1 MFRNDFSRIQTVAN
15 PTTFPKFFVYYYENP
30 IHTNM
35 EFETHLEPEKVGIKP
50 KLARNKESEIDYYKE
65 RIQYYQE
72 LIDKLGGN
80 QKLTERVHS
89 LGKRLSN
96 LLSVD
101 NKIKFALK
109 WLNREFSNLTKVV
122 TVDEIHYVDKNRNP
136 IFSYDPDQKLY
147 EDIGYIYVNYDRI
160 WEFLI
165 SSFNMNNS
173 QAEEILTI
181 WLEETYGIRGFVPFS
196 SDNRINIPL
205 EESITENKKESL
217 QDKLK
222 NIVKNVGPK
231 QASDIVGGAENLLKL
246 AFNDE
251 PMEFLHLFDNL
262 DVVQSEE
269 EPGWILFRYKKGKN
283 LMIYDREHDAVHVS
297 YNMFWKFL
305 QNFNSENEIK
315 LLIKRWLSEIHDLNG
330 ITFVSSGIGENLSW
344 MGSII

>member
-1 MFRNDFSRIQTVAN
+1 MSTPNQDN
-15 PTTFPKFFVYYYENP
+15 PLMNVVDGGGYPLLGLDVWEHAYYLRY
-30 IHTNM
+30 
-35 EFETHLEPEKVGIKP
+35 
-50 KLARNKESEIDYYKE
+50 RNKRDQYINKFWDCVNWDFVNELFGLKTNKKESI
-65 RIQYYQE
+65 
-72 LIDKLGGN
+72 
-80 QKLTERVHS
+80 TE
-89 LGKRLSN
+89 
-96 LLSVD
+96 SV
-101 NKIKFALK
+101 NHKIESALK
-109 WLNREFSNLTKVV
+109 FLNKLYGNLTKVV
-122 TVDEIHYVDKNRNP
+122 IGDVTYYVDENQNILITYNLK
-136 IFSYDPDQKLY
+136 QKLT
-147 EDIGYIYVNYDRI
+147 EDIGYVYINYDRI

-165 SSFNMNNS
+165 STFNLNNS
-173 QAEEILTI
+173 QTEEILTI
-181 WLEETYGIRGFVPFS
+181 WLEKTYGIRGFIPFS
-196 SDNRINIPL
+196 SDNRINRPL